1 MAGEDPGFVVRDAG
15 PDDVGPLLS
24 LIRRLAAFERE
35 PDAVRTTED
44 DLREALFGRRP
55 RVFALVADAGGEVV
69 GMAFY
74 FVTFSTWTGR
84 HGLWLED
91 LFVDEAHRSHG
102 VGRAL
107 VGALVTLAEALGYSR
122 VEWSVLDWNE
132 AAIAFYRSLGAAPQ
146 DDWTTWRL
154 TLGTGVSEG

>member
-1 MAGEDPGFVVRDAG
+1 MAAKDAGFVVRDAG
-15 PDDVGPLLS
+15 PDDVGALLS
-24 LIRRLAAFERE
+24 LIHRLAAFERE
-35 PDAVRTTED
+35 PDAVRATGD
-44 DLREALFGRRP
+44 DLREALFGHRP

-69 GMAFY
+69 GMAVY

-91 LFVDEAHRSHG
+91 LFVDEAHRSRG

-107 VGALVTLAEALGYSR
+107 LKSLVSLAGALGYSR

-132 AAIAFYRSLGAAPQ
+132 GAMAFYRSLGAAPL
-146 DDWTTWRL
+146 DGWTTWRL
-154 TLGTGVSEG
+154 TPGAGNSQD